1 MRRQPLLLRPAARM
15 SDPHTGIVMDVSTTH
30 PCVVVWGHLI
40 GDRTVTGKGGK
51 LYHNFDAMSFETQGY
66 LDAVN
71 HPNFPSTVVT
81 PQKPM
86 HEVTEFRFSVQ

>member
-1 MRRQPLLLRPAARM
+1 
-15 SDPHTGIVMDVSTTH
+15 
-30 PCVVVWGHLI
+30 
-40 GDRTVTGKGGK
+40 
-51 LYHNFDAMSFETQGY
+51 MSFETQGY

-86 HEVTEFRFSVQ
+86 HEVTVYEAMKSAPYSALANESAIEPAMSFRWNIRALHSHIL

>member
-1 MRRQPLLLRPAARM
+1 MTDSAYASIW
-15 SDPHTGIVMDVSTTH
+15 SDLT
-30 PCVVVWGHLI
+30 
-40 GDRTVTGKGGK
+40 R
-51 LYHNFDAMSFETQGY
+51 ASFAQGY

-86 HEVTEFRFSVQ
+86 HEVTVFKFSTR

>member
-1 MRRQPLLLRPAARM
+1 
-15 SDPHTGIVMDVSTTH
+15 
-30 PCVVVWGHLI
+30 
-40 GDRTVTGKGGK
+40 
-51 LYHNFDAMSFETQGY
+51 MSFETQGY

-86 HEVTEFRFSVQ
+86 HEVTVFKFSTK